1 MEILL
6 SIFETPES
14 QIKGK
19 QYKFSNCLPLISS
32 TKQQNP
38 AVVNFDRHG
47 ESHSSSIGSPTRD
60 DESELVDGKLSYR
73 LQ

>member
-32 TKQQNP
+32 TKQQP
-38 AVVNFDRHG
+38 SRREFRSSQG
-47 ESHSSSIGSPTRD
+47 ESHSSIGSPTRD